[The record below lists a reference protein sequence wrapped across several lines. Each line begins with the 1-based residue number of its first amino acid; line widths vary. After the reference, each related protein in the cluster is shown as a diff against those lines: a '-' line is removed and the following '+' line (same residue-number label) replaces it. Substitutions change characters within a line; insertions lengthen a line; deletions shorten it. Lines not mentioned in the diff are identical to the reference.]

1 MKAVEIAMKMEED
14 AIKFYSEAA
23 GKTANPFGKKMFE
36 SFALDE
42 KRHLEM
48 LKGIFK
54 GLNIEIR
61 EGEPGE
67 AVKSIFETLKSEMM
81 ERVEA
86 TTDEINALKM
96 ALDMEKEGFEY
107 YKKVTTGTSDAKEK
121 ALFQRL
127 AGEEEKHYNILQNTY
142 AFLSDTGNWFMWDEH
157 AVIDGGTPWA

>member
-1 MKAVEIAMKMEED
+1 MKAVEMAMKMEED
-14 AIKFYSEAA
+14 AINFYSEAA
-23 GKTANPFGKKMFE
+23 EKTGHPFGKKMFE

-48 LKGIFK
+48 LKDIFK

-61 EGEPGE
+61 EGDPGK
-67 AVKSIFETLKSEMM
+67 AVKSIFETLKSGMM
-81 ERVEA
+81 ERIEA

-107 YKKVTTGTSDAKEK
+107 YKEVADGTSDEKEK
-121 ALFQRL
+121 RLFQRL

-157 AVIDGGTPWA
+157 AIVDGGTPWA

>member
-14 AIKFYSEAA
+14 AINFYSEAA
-23 GKTANPFGKKMFE
+23 EKTTHSFGKKMFQ

-54 GLNIEIR
+54 GLNIEIM

-81 ERVEA
+81 ERIEA
-86 TTDEINALKM
+86 TTDEINALKL
-96 ALDMEKEGFEY
+96 ALDMEKKGFEY
-107 YKKVTTGTSDAKEK
+107 YKKVTAETSDEKEK

-127 AGEEEKHYNILQNTY
+127 AVEEEKHYNILQNTY

-157 AVIDGGTPWA
+157 AIADGGTPWA

>member
-14 AIKFYSEAA
+14 AVKFYSEAA
-23 GKTANPFGKKMFE
+23 GKTSHSFGRKMFE

-48 LKGIFK
+48 LKGILK

-67 AVKSIFETLKSEMM
+67 AVKSIFETLKPEMM
-81 ERVEA
+81 ERIEA

-107 YKKVTTGTSDAKEK
+107 YKKVTAGTSDAKEK

-142 AFLSDTGNWFMWDEH
+142 AFLADTGNWFMWDEH
-157 AVIDGGTPWA
+157 AIVDGGTPWA

>member
-1 MKAVEIAMKMEED
+1 MPLNFIQRLRE
-14 AIKFYSEAA
+14 
-23 GKTANPFGKKMFE
+23 KTAHSFGRKMFE

-48 LKGIFK
+48 LKGILK

-61 EGEPGE
+61 EREPGE
-67 AVKSIFETLKSEMM
+67 AVKSIFETLKPEMM
-81 ERVEA
+81 ERIEA

-107 YKKVTTGTSDAKEK
+107 YKKVTAGTSDAKEK

-142 AFLSDTGNWFMWDEH
+142 AFLADTGNWFMWDEH
-157 AVIDGGTPWA
+157 AIVDGGTPWA